1 VCETYQHQNQGLVT
15 PKLAPIS
22 LILPTFFS
30 WTKTCAIDGPIIF
43 VGSKHSCWELGYAL
57 PQFHNNFEIDQ
68 SMIVIN
74 CMCELVCR
82 CL

>member
-1 VCETYQHQNQGLVT
+1 MYEIYEDQNQGLVT

-22 LILPTFFS
+22 LVLLTFFS
-30 WTKTCAIDGPIIF
+30 WIDTCAIDGPIIF
-43 VGSKHSCWELGYAL
+43 VGSKHSYWELGYAL
-57 PQFHNNFEIDQ
+57 PQFHKNFLIDQ

-74 CMCELVCR
+74 CLCELVCW